1 MTKFITEAP
10 IPVIQRGTAQIPQSG
25 TPVSTYGTTIPGS
38 TGTWVD
44 CYPGP
49 RPPRRRPPRKSR
61 WSPSNLV
68 VHHRVI
74 EPAVEAPNRWI
85 DPGSIA

>member
-1 MTKFITEAP
+1 MTKFTTEAL
-10 IPVIQRGTAQIPQSG
+10 IPVIQRGTAQVSQSG

-44 CYPGP
+44 CYPRA
-49 RPPRRRPPRKSR
+49 RPPRRRPPCKSR

-68 VHHRVI
+68 VHHRAI
-74 EPAVEAPNRWI
+74 EAAPEPSNRWI